1 MREPVLIIFDGY
13 EAAHDNKPVADWLNQ
28 QLLAEV
34 ETALGLTVIV
44 AGQKV
49 PDYANAG
56 WRDLARHL
64 PLEPI
69 TEIEHWEPWVERRYP
84 DFRDKGVHLATV
96 VMAANGNPALISTLC
111 ETIVK
116 RS

>member
-1 MREPVLIIFDGY
+1 V
-13 EAAHDNKPVADWLNQ
+13 
-28 QLLAEV
+28 EV
-34 ETALGLTVIV
+34 ETALGLAVIV

-49 PDYANAG
+49 PDYASAG
-56 WRDLARHL
+56 WRDLVRHL

-69 TEIEHWEPWVERRYP
+69 TDIEHWEPWVERRYP
-84 DFRDKGVHLATV
+84 GFRDKGAHLPTV

-116 RS
+116 K